1 MVALA
6 FAVRMGIGN
15 GNNGNDVA
23 PAIDRPAKIIGFDRE
38 LSGGIIPANYLTREL
53 YRE

>member
-1 MVALA
+1 MALA
-6 FAVRMGIGN
+6 FAVRMNAGN

-38 LSGGIIPANYLTREL
+38 LSARLFR
-53 YRE
+53 